1 MRDLENLAFLDLRAN
16 RLTAVPAGVDALP
29 RLRKLD
35 LRWNKLDAP
44 RAWREEMARRGCT
57 VYV

>member
-1 MRDLENLAFLDLRAN
+1 MGDLQDLAFLDLRAN
-16 RLTAVPAGVDALP
+16 RLTAVPAVVEALP

-35 LRWNKLDAP
+35 LRWNKLDPP
-44 RAWREEMARRGCT
+44 RAFREGMAERGCL